1 MYKITTHSS
10 YKISQTI
17 TGLECHMVYNIIIGT
32 FHLHGSNMVS
42 FHNNFQKQY
51 VKSQLSII
59 YNEIHI
65 QLVIMNF

>member
-1 MYKITTHSS
+1 
-10 YKISQTI
+10 
-17 TGLECHMVYNIIIGT
+17 MVYNIIIGT

-51 VKSQLSII
+51 VKSQQSII